1 MLNKNLFSL
10 LKAINKKLKPYS
22 RYTTPDLWCTPYIAK
37 QMLSY
42 HLNQETDLASRKTA
56 FIDRSVIWMA
66 KYFRINA
73 QTKICDFGCG
83 PGLYTTRLALL
94 GAQVTGIDFSK
105 TSISYAKAVAKQHK
119 LEIDYVLQNYLTFSS
134 LQKFD
139 LITMIYC
146 DYCALSPKQRR
157 QLLKIFFNLLKDDGR
172 VFFDVSSTAH
182 FDAKKTTATLEYSGE
197 KGFWSAKPY
206 FVFAN
211 AFKYDDECLLLD
223 KFTIVEAKR
232 IRESYNW
239 LQCFS
244 KKTITAELKQ
254 NNFKVI
260 DCFANVAG
268 EPYEKSFPEMAIVAK
283 KQKNYFTAG

>member
-1 MLNKNLFSL
+1 MLNKNLFPF
-10 LKAINKKLKPYS
+10 LKTINKKPKAYS

-83 PGLYTTRLALL
+83 PGLYTTRFALL

-105 TSISYAKAVAKQHK
+105 TSINYAKATAKQHK
-119 LEIDYVLQNYLTFSS
+119 LEINYVLQNYLAFSS
-134 LQKFD
+134 MKKFD

-157 QLLKIFFNLLKDDGR
+157 QLLKIFFNLLNDNGR
-172 VFFDVSSTAH
+172 VFFDVSSMAY
-182 FDAKKTTATLEYSGE
+182 FAAKKATATLEYSAG

-223 KFTIVEAKR
+223 KFTIVEEKR

-244 KKTITAELKQ
+244 KKTIADELQQ

-260 DCFANVAG
+260 DCFANVTG
-268 EPYEKSFPEMAIVAK
+268 ESYEKNSPEMAIVAK
-283 KQKNYFTAG
+283 KQTKF